1 MNYKNNTII
10 KMFIAL
16 MLLNISLLF
25 NMNYL
30 HADSGFDSSYDSSGS
45 SWDSSSSYDYSSSSY
60 DYDYGS
66 SSGGGS
72 YSGKHIDYHFDGA
85 IYVIVSIILT
95 LILNSYMKRKSIGNR
110 SIYLTIIIALLYILG
125 NILYGS
131 YFFITCFSMGYF
143 SFLFFGVPIIAF
155 TGKRTKGRTSN
166 FNYFESNG
174 KFDDLNTNELQTKLF
189 NIYKDVQI
197 AWSNNN
203 LGPVRSKLS
212 DELYN
217 SYQMQ
222 IDSLIQLNQRNVM
235 DDIEFHRMIVTN
247 DVINGNAEELYIR
260 MEVTCRDYIVQNK
273 NGKEKVV
280 RGNPK
285 YLNDY
290 IYMMTF
296 VRTIDGKVDNCPNC
310 GAKLDSGASSI
321 CSSCKSVVVHGSDNW
336 VLTKKKMLEQ
346 TRR

>member
-1 MNYKNNTII
+1 MNYKKNTLI
-10 KMFIAL
+10 KMFIAI

-25 NMNYL
+25 NMNYS
-30 HADSGFDSSYDSSGS
+30 HADSGFDSSYDSGSS
-45 SWDSSSSYDYSSSSY
+45 SWDSGSTYDSGSSYS
-60 DYDYGS
+60 YDYGS
-66 SSGGGS
+66 SSSSGGS
-72 YSGKHIDYHFDGA
+72 YSGGHGNYHFDGA
-85 IYVIVSIILT
+85 IYVIVSTVLT
-95 LILNSYMKRKSIGNR
+95 LILNSYMKKNNVANR
-110 SIYLTIIIALLYILG
+110 SIYLTIIIALAYILG

-131 YFFITCFSMGYF
+131 YFFITCISIGYL
-143 SFLFFGVPIIAF
+143 SFLFLGIPVIAF
-155 TGKRTKGRTSN
+155 TGRRNRNTHSS
-166 FNYFESNG
+166 FNYFDSNG
-174 KFDDLNTNELQTKLF
+174 KYDDLNTNELQTKLF
-189 NIYKDVQI
+189 DIYKDIQI
-197 AWSNNN
+197 AWSNND

-222 IDSLIQLNQRNVM
+222 IDSMMQMNERNIM
-235 DDIEFHRMIVTN
+235 DDIEFHRMIITN
-247 DVINGNAEELYIR
+247 DVINGNTEELYIR
-260 MEVTCRDYIVQNK
+260 MEVTCRDYIVRNR

-296 VRTIDGKVDNCPNC
+296 VRAIDGKVDNCPNC
-310 GAKLDSGASSI
+310 GAKLDNGASSI